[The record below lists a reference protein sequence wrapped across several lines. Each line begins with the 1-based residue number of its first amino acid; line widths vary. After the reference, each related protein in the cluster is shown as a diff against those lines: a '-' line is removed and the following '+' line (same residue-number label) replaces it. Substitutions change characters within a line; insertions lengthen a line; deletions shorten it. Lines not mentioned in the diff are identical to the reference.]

1 MRDRDRDREREQDK
15 GRTKERKIATG
26 IQTEREREREF
37 SVRGHPFFS
46 LEDAENDPK
55 GQPFHRPWQR
65 EDGTR
70 LHLSYPSPLSSLLF
84 VSL

>member
-15 GRTKERKIATG
+15 ERTKERKIATG
-26 IQTEREREREF
+26 IQTEREREF
-37 SVRGHPFFS
+37 SVRGHPFCS